1 MQKKVD
7 ARYRNFGCVV
17 YPESAPDDWM
27 DIVSSYHVPAFISP
41 IHDSDLNP
49 VGNEHKKDHYH
60 VMFMYEGKKSRSQIE
75 QVFSSFGGVG
85 CEVINSIRGYARY
98 LCHLD
103 NPEKHQYNPEDVKAF
118 AGADYHGIC
127 SLAID
132 KYNTVGEMMD
142 YCKLNQIYSFSSL
155 CLYAKDYR
163 FDWFRILCDNGA
175 FIMREY
181 LKTLWIENCS
191 EDKQ

>member
-1 MQKKVD
+1 MDKKVD
-7 ARYRNFGCVV
+7 ARYRNFGTVV
-17 YPESAPDDWM
+17 YPDTAPDDWM
-27 DIVSSYHVPAFISP
+27 EIVSSYHVPAFISP

-75 QVFSSFGGVG
+75 EVFSSFGGVG

-103 NPEKHQYNPEDVKAF
+103 NPEKHQYNPEDVIAF

-132 KYNTVGEMMD
+132 KYNTIGEMMD
-142 YCKLNQIYSFSSL
+142 FCILNQIYSFSSL
-155 CLYAKDYR
+155 SRYAKEYR

-175 FIMREY
+175 FFMKEFIKSY
-181 LKTLWIENCS
+181 YWENTS
-191 EDKQ
+191 EDKK